1 MEVWES
7 VWPVLAALLPSAG
20 LLFLGWVIL
29 KHILEG
35 DRRERAAQSRWE
47 AEKERLRA
55 KELSQRRTDK
65 DRAGQ

>member
-1 MEVWES
+1 MAVWEN

-47 AEKERLRA
+47 AEKERLRI
-55 KELSQRRTDK
+55 KEFSEKRTDK
-65 DRAGQ
+65 DHAG